1 MDSRFKLEDQYK
13 ADVSFNRK
21 MKKNVGSVMKAL
33 EGEMELSHNAHKK
46 HTPFKH
52 NLLSRER
59 SIEQVSGIF
68 GMFAN
73 NSQTSVSLNP
83 QNVKCLF
90 VPNLNI
96 KEIII
101 VQDESRLRQIKA
113 RNDIIDI

>member
-13 ADVSFNRK
+13 EDMSFNHK

-33 EGEMELSHNAHKK
+33 EGEMDLSHNVHKK

-52 NLLSRER
+52 NLLSRESPIQLVS
-59 SIEQVSGIF
+59 SIFSIYD
-68 GMFAN
+68 N
-73 NSQTSVSLNP
+73 NSQTRVYLSP
-83 QNVKCLF
+83 QDVRCLF

-101 VQDESRLRQIKA
+101 AQGEGRLRQIKA